1 VSERAADVR
10 DEAAEARHRQNEAME
25 AMPAAAVSPAVLGG
39 LVTRLGGGSRGG
51 GVQRS
56 VARQA
61 LRLQAAQGNRYVRSL
76 LHGPAETYAIGRDA
90 APAAIQ
96 RDGSTTTVNMT
107 LAEPTHNTYTLDA
120 ADLESAVNQ
129 MNARGEW
136 GLGGARD
143 IAYSSGTVNDDGI
156 VSSVTITATLFTT
169 LPNWTQLSSK
179 PQAVQDEW
187 NRMLTALRGHENH
200 HVSIGRT
207 HLEGLRTALAAIHE
221 DDLATTWSEKMTA
234 LQDAQNEYDATT
246 TSGQTEGVNLD
257 WSVEHPAEE
266 EEEAGEEESI
276 GIGDMGGEEW

>member
-1 VSERAADVR
+1 MSEWAADVR
-10 DEAAEARHRQNEAME
+10 DEASEARHRQNEAVE
-25 AMPAAAVSPAVLGG
+25 AMPAAAASPAVLGG
-39 LVTRLGGGSRGG
+39 LVTRLGNGSRGG
-51 GVQRS
+51 GVQSS

-76 LHGPAETYAIGRDA
+76 LHGPSEGHAISREA
-90 APAAIQ
+90 ATAAIQ
-96 RDGSTTTVNMT
+96 REGSSTTVNMT
-107 LAEPTHNTYTLDA
+107 LAEPTHGTYTLDA
-120 ADLESAVNQ
+120 ADFESAVNQ

-136 GLGGARD
+136 GMGGAKD
-143 IAYSSGTVNDDGI
+143 IVYTTGTVNEDGI

-187 NRMLTALRGHENH
+187 NRMLGALRGHENH

-234 LQDAQNEYDATT
+234 LQNAQDEYDASTT
-246 TSGQTEGVNLD
+246 NGQTEGVTLD
-257 WSVEHPAEE
+257 YSVEQPPEVE
-266 EEEAGEEESI
+266 GEEGEEGTEESF
-276 GIGDMGGEEW
+276 GIGEGEW

>member
-10 DEAAEARHRQNEAME
+10 DEPAEARPRQGEDVE
-25 AMPAAAVSPAVLGG
+25 PMPAAAVSPAVLGG
-39 LVTRLGGGSRGG
+39 LVTRLGSGSRGG
-51 GVQRS
+51 GVQGS

-61 LRLQAAQGNRYVRSL
+61 LRLQASRGNRYVRSL
-76 LHGPAETYAIGRDA
+76 LQGPTEGQAISRDA

-120 ADLESAVNQ
+120 ADFPSAVSQ

-136 GLGGARD
+136 GMGGARD
-143 IAYSSGTVNDDGI
+143 IAYTSGIVREDGI

-187 NRMLTALRGHENH
+187 NRMLGALRGHENH

-234 LQDAQNEYDATT
+234 LQNAQDEYDASTT
-246 TSGQTEGVNLD
+246 NGQTEGVVLD
-257 WSVEHPAEE
+257 YGVEQPAEE
-266 EEEAGEEESI
+266 EEEEGEESTEESFEI
-276 GIGDMGGEEW
+276 GEGEW